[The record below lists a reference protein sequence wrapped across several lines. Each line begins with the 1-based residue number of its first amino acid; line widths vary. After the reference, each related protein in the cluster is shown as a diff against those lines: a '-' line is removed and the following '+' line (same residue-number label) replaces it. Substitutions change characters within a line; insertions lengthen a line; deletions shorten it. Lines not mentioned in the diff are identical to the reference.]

1 MDKEELIVPRLLLNE
16 TERGFDLGLY
26 SGPKEGFSLWQQ
38 ALDPFFYQRPLEERM
53 NVAFSLAGSN
63 NGPDVLRLSVALG
76 PLPPLAHA
84 TTDSGGRTLLHAI
97 AKGIGLALCWNR
109 SYAWQVSS
117 HRSMKDPTGM
127 KANQNYLRSLRS
139 FTK

>member
-1 MDKEELIVPRLLLNE
+1 MAKEELIVPRLLLNE
-16 TERGFDLGLY
+16 TERGSDLGWY

-38 ALDPFFYQRPLEERM
+38 ALDPFFYQRPLEERI
-53 NVAFSLAGSN
+53 NVAFSLAGNN

-84 TTDSGGRTLLHAI
+84 TTGSDGRTLLHAV
-97 AKGIGLALCWNR
+97 AKGMGCTLCWNR
-109 SYAWQVSS
+109 SYAWEVSS
-117 HRSMKDPTGM
+117 HRSMKDPAGM
-127 KANQNYLRSLRS
+127 KANPRYLRSLQS